1 MQSMLQ
7 IAQEA
12 ISQIPSQRRLR
23 DDDHEIIQRHH
34 QELLALGPAVAQ
46 SFEEVLYS
54 QLTSGAGMPR
64 ESLERWWRRTID
76 GPLGD
81 DYFSRMAFTGLV
93 HATQGV
99 TNPMMLAMSDH
110 VVQLVAD
117 AAASFQPSDAERRE
131 LLAAVGRVVRA
142 VVAGSYE
149 QAVSAALYEVAG
161 IPAALLTRL
170 RDQEVTAV
178 LGKARAEFGT
188 LGT

>member
-1 MQSMLQ
+1 
-7 IAQEA
+7 
-12 ISQIPSQRRLR
+12 
-23 DDDHEIIQRHH
+23 
-34 QELLALGPAVAQ
+34 
-46 SFEEVLYS
+46 
-54 QLTSGAGMPR
+54 
-64 ESLERWWRRTID
+64 
-76 GPLGD
+76 
-81 DYFSRMAFTGLV
+81 
-93 HATQGV
+93 
-99 TNPMMLAMSDH
+99 MMLAMSDH

-131 LLAAVGRVVRA
+131 LLAAVGRVAGTVRA
-142 VVAGSYE
+142 VVAWSYE